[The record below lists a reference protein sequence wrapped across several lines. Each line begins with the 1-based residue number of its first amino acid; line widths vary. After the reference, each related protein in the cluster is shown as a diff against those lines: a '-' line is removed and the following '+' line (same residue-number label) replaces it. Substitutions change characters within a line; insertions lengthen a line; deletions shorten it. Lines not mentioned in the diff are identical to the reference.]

1 VEGSGLL
8 ILMDP
13 GVQTQ
18 APFDF
23 RYLYSL
29 SPYLIHNYYTK
40 ILHKNSYIMIPHYV
54 LLEDYLSQMVFYLI
68 FFCPF
73 DPTRTKVNIVVLIY
87 FREDL
92 SPYPKWNVNN

>member
-1 VEGSGLL
+1 
-8 ILMDP
+8 
-13 GVQTQ
+13 
-18 APFDF
+18 
-23 RYLYSL
+23 
-29 SPYLIHNYYTK
+29 
-40 ILHKNSYIMIPHYV
+40 MIPHYV